1 MSIFDFAWL
10 IPLLPL
16 LAFVVISLFAH
27 QSRTLSQQLAM
38 YGIVI
43 SSVLAQMMFWAAATA
58 AGELPAQSAPIV
70 WFTLGEQ
77 PLPLGLYI
85 DPVSAVMLF
94 ALSLICLMVFVY
106 AVGAMQ
112 DDPRCSRFFAV
123 LSLLA
128 ASALG
133 LLVFDNLL
141 LFFIF
146 WEIMDV
152 CAYLLIGFW
161 HERKSARRAGLKAFL
176 VTRVGDLCLLLGL
189 ALLYAETGSLVY
201 NEAFDTEATAA
212 IALLLFG
219 GVVGKTAQFPLHVW
233 LPEATEAPIPAST
246 LIHVATSAAGA
257 LLLVRTLPLFG
268 AAADSLM
275 ILGLG
280 VTIVALIGILTAL
293 FAALIAVVQ
302 RDVRRALSFSTI
314 SQLGYVVAAL
324 GIGAYTAGVF
334 HLVISMFINTLLF
347 LAAGSVT
354 RGMARGGQDEPG
366 GESFDPND
374 MFNMGGL
381 RRRQFTTFL
390 TFLVGALALSGLPF
404 ITAGFWSK
412 DAILIRAWADSQVV
426 FWVLALTAGVTAFGA
441 MRQVCLIFI
450 GSPRSLAASRASESP
465 PAMTTPLI
473 ILMFFAMVLGWAGI
487 PEQPLPGLVPNWFET
502 FLGAKSAA
510 RDFVWEP
517 TSLGIAFGV
526 SGLTLSFLIYAWR
539 FMETGEMDRL
549 EKAAR
554 RVGLGWL
561 YGWMRDGFYIDR
573 LYRWAFVKIAIWPT
587 TALDRFDRALD
598 CLVSRTARVGWDIA
612 RGGDRFDVQVLDP
625 LLSLANRLAEGLSH
639 ACNAADLRLD
649 RLVNGTGQAS
659 RGLARTSDVLEVG
672 LTRLVD
678 LTARAGKRLSH
689 VGNAFDLGL
698 ERLVGL
704 TGPGML
710 ILAEL
715 SDAVDRVLDIAV
727 DGVGSAVRVSGLW
740 FRPRTGR
747 VQSYLLLASVA
758 LLVLVA
764 IFLFLFL
771 QI

>member
-10 IPLLPL
+10 LPLLPL
-16 LAFVVISLFAH
+16 LAFVVISLFAR
-27 QSRTLSQQLAM
+27 QNRPLSQQLAM

-43 SSVLAQMMFWAAATA
+43 SSVLAQLVFWSAATA
-58 AGELPAQSAPIV
+58 AGELPAQSAPIE

-85 DPVSAVMLF
+85 DPISAVMLF
-94 ALSLICLMVFVY
+94 ALSLICPMVFVY
-106 AVGAMQ
+106 AVDAMQ

-133 LLVFDNLL
+133 LLVFDSLL

-152 CAYLLIGFW
+152 CVYLLIGFW
-161 HERKSARRAGLKAFL
+161 HERESARRAGLKAFL

-189 ALLYAETGSLVY
+189 AMLYAETGSLAY
-201 NEAFDTEATAA
+201 SGTFDTEAAA
-212 IALLLFG
+212 VIALLLFG
-219 GVVGKTAQFPLHVW
+219 GIVGKTAQFPLHVW
-233 LPEATEAPIPAST
+233 LPEATEAPPPAST
-246 LIHVATSAAGA
+246 LIHVATSAAGG
-257 LLLVRTLPLFG
+257 LLLIRTFPLFD

-275 ILGLG
+275 LPGLG
-280 VTIVALIGILTAL
+280 VTIVAFIGILTAL
-293 FAALIAVVQ
+293 FAALIAIVQ
-302 RDVRRALSFSTI
+302 RDVRCTLSFSTI

-324 GIGAYTAGVF
+324 GIGAYAAGAF
-334 HLVISMFINTLLF
+334 HLVISLFISTLLF

-354 RGMARGGQDEPG
+354 YGMAQGCQDEPG

-390 TFLVGALALSGLPF
+390 TFLVGALALSGFPF
-404 ITAGFWSK
+404 VTAGFWSK
-412 DAILIRAWADSQVV
+412 DAILSCAWADSQVV

-441 MRQVCLIFI
+441 MRLVCLIFV
-450 GSPRSLAASRASESP
+450 GLPRSLAASRASESP
-465 PAMTTPLI
+465 PAITTPLI
-473 ILMFFAMVLGWAGI
+473 VLMFFAMVLGWAGV
-487 PEQPLPGLVPNWFET
+487 PEQPFAGLVPNWFET
-502 FLGAKSAA
+502 FLGVKSAA
-510 RDFVWEP
+510 RAFVWEP

-526 SGLTLSFLIYAWR
+526 SGLTLSFLIHAWR
-539 FMETGEMDRL
+539 FMEAGEMDRL

-561 YGWMRDGFYIDR
+561 YGWMHDGFRIDR
-573 LYRWAFVKIAIWPT
+573 LYRWAFVKIAVWPT
-587 TALDRFDRALD
+587 AALDRFDRALD
-598 CLVSRTARVGWDIA
+598 RLVGRAARLGWDIA
-612 RGGDRFDVQVLDP
+612 RGGDWFDVQVLDP
-625 LLSLANRLAEGLSH
+625 LTGLASRLGKGLSY
-639 ACNAADLRLD
+639 ASDVIDLGFG
-649 RLVNGTGQAS
+649 RLVNGTGQIS
-659 RGLARTSDVLEVG
+659 KGLARVSDTLDLG

-678 LTARAGKRLSH
+678 MTGRASRGLSR

-698 ERLVGL
+698 GRVVDLVRPGL
-704 TGPGML
+704 LT
-710 ILAEL
+710 LAEL
-715 SDAVDRVLDIAV
+715 SDAVDKVLGVAV
-727 DGVGSAVRVSGLW
+727 GGVGSAVRASGLW

-771 QI
+771 HI